1 MARGGMPQMGGK
13 NMNNMMKQMKKM
25 QREME
30 EMQAKMEAEE
40 MEVSSGGGMVTVKI
54 TGKKELVEIKID
66 PEAVDPDDV
75 EMLEDLILSAVNQ
88 AIQMAD
94 AKSNEAMSKFTGGLN
109 IPGL

>member
-94 AKSNEAMSKFTGGLN
+94 AKSSEAMSKFTGGLN